1 METWILAVSGGVD
14 SVVMLHKMMQQSER
28 QYVIAHVDHGI
39 RRESGEDEQF
49 VKSLATQYGCTYETT
64 RLELGL
70 GASEEEARDRRW
82 TYLRETQRRYNATA
96 IVTGHHA
103 DDVVETIIINIM
115 RGTGW
120 RGLVS
125 LREHATLRRPLLT
138 MRKREVIDYARQH
151 SLEWREDVTNADTSY
166 LRNHVR
172 HDIVPRCDDATFE
185 GFMDLY
191 QETLILV
198 GKIDEELESFK
209 DQKLGRYELI
219 MWPDTVAREVLRHR
233 LGSRTRREMDQV
245 LLFARTARPNRT
257 KQVSGGLELK
267 TTVSQ
272 LIVSYG
278 RN

>member
-14 SVVMLHKMMQQSER
+14 SVVMLHRMMQQSER

-49 VKSLATQYGCTYETT
+49 VKSLATQYGCTYEST

-82 TYLRETQRRYNATA
+82 TYLRETQQRYNATA
-96 IVTGHHA
+96 VVTGHHA

-151 SLEWREDVTNADTSY
+151 SLEWREDVTNTDTSY